1 MGKTIRRAA
10 LALTLLFALG
20 TAGCADTTWAIKVNG
35 ATIPSGVYISY
46 LLGYSSQVLNGE
58 TASSS
63 SSSSESNPLSVT
75 ASGASSSSAASDPW
89 ATKVDDETAVS
100 WVMNNALK
108 DTERFAVVEAL
119 AAQKKL
125 VLTSDETSTV
135 QQYAKTYASYAPY
148 SKNGVSES
156 SLERVIGFQFLQAKL
171 FDSYYAKGGETP
183 VSDTDLQNYY
193 TSNFVRI
200 KQIFFNKYDDT
211 GTLLASDK
219 LDQIKATASQ
229 VLQQVQS
236 SKPSFDSLV
245 SQYNQDTGMQQYPDG
260 YIFDKNGYGD
270 INAIQVF
277 KDAAFSMNVGD
288 VRLIESDEGYH
299 IMYKLAVDPKAST
312 FDSTMKEQV
321 LEAMKEKDFTS
332 LLDSQISKSKVV
344 QNKHTLDKYN
354 PKSLKY
360 Q

>member
-35 ATIPSGVYISY
+35 ATVPSGVYISY

-58 TASSS
+58 TTSSS

-75 ASGASSSSAASDPW
+75 ASSSSSSAASDPW
-89 ATKVDDETAVS
+89 ATKVEGETALS
-100 WVMNNALK
+100 WVMNSALK

-125 VLTSDETSTV
+125 TLTSDETTSV
-135 QQYAKTYASYAPY
+135 QQYAKTYASYTPY

-219 LDQIKATASQ
+219 LTQVKATASQ
-229 VLQQVQS
+229 VLQQVQK
-236 SKPSFDSLV
+236 SKTSFDSLM

-288 VRLIESDEGYH
+288 VKLIESDEGYH

-312 FDSTMKEQV
+312 FDSTMQEQV
-321 LEAMKEKDFTS
+321 LESMKEKDFTA
-332 LLDSQISKSKVV
+332 LLDSQISKAKIV
-344 QNKHTLDKYN
+344 QNKHTLNKYN

-360 Q
+360 E